1 MTSLKHRFTTLD
13 SKRRSHL
20 NRQRDCAR
28 LTIPALLPPESY
40 NENHDL
46 PTPWQSL
53 GARGVNNLASK
64 LLTAMLPPNGSFFRL
79 VVAGKAE
86 DELEQQAQNAQTK
99 LQKALGKI
107 ERKVSKHMERLN
119 LRVPLFRAIK
129 LLITTGNAL
138 CYVPDDGGMQVYRL
152 DNYVVTRDSVGN
164 VVEIITRESVAP
176 VTLPDHVLQLIAG
189 TYEDDKDV
197 EIFTR
202 ILRRSNSWSVT
213 QEINGVTV
221 PEAEGSYPFDKCPWI
236 ALRWS
241 DSDGGSYGR
250 GLCDENLGDL
260 ESLES
265 LTKTIVEGS
274 AAAAKV
280 LFLVDPNGV
289 TNYKALAETENTGF
303 APGKAEDVTVLQ
315 LNKFADFQ
323 TASQTRQEL
332 IERLSMAFLMHSSVQ
347 RNAERVTAEE
357 IRFMASEL
365 ESALGGV
372 YSLLSQEF
380 QLPLVKRVMHIM
392 KGTGDIPELPEGTVD
407 PVIITG
413 LDALGRGNDL
423 QKLQAFLSHIQVF
436 GPETLVKYLV
446 IGDYIERVA
455 TSLGM
460 DTEGLARNE
469 EEVMN
474 MEQYQMFQAM
484 LAKIGPDAMNQL
496 LGGMMSM
503 AENEQTSS
511 IQQGAM

>member
-1 MTSLKHRFTTLD
+1 MQTLKHRFTTLD
-13 SKRRSHL
+13 SKRRAHL
-20 NRQRDCAR
+20 ARQRDCSR
-28 LTIPALLPPESY
+28 LTIPSLLPPEGTT
-40 NENHDL
+40 ENTDL

-53 GARGVNNLASK
+53 GARGVNNLAAK
-64 LLTAMLPPNGSFFRL
+64 ILTAMLPPLGAFFRL
-79 VVAGKAE
+79 LVSGTAE
-86 DELEQQAQNAQTK
+86 DELEAQSANAQTK
-99 LQKALGKI
+99 LQKALGRI
-107 ERKVSKHMERLN
+107 ERKVAKFIEKLS
-119 LRVPLFRAIK
+119 LRVPLFRVIK
-129 LLITTGNAL
+129 LLIVTGNAL
-138 CYVPDDGGMQVYRL
+138 CYVADAGGMQVYRL

-164 VVEIITRESVAP
+164 VVEVITRENVAP
-176 VTLPDHVLQLIAG
+176 ITLPEHVLERITVKL
-189 TYEDDKDV
+189 EDEKDV
-197 EIFTR
+197 EVYTR
-202 ILRRSNSWSVT
+202 ILRKTNSWHVT
-213 QEINGVTV
+213 QEIEGVPI
-221 PEAEGSYPFDKCPWI
+221 PEAEGEYPLDKCPWI
-236 ALRWS
+236 VLRWS
-241 DSDGGSYGR
+241 DSDGGNYGR

-280 LFLVDPNGV
+280 IFLVDPNGV
-289 TNYKALAETENTGF
+289 TNYKALAETPNTGF

-365 ESALGGV
+365 ESSLGGV
-372 YSLLSQEF
+372 YSLLSQEL
-380 QLPLVKRVMHIM
+380 QLPLVKRVMHLM
-392 KGTGDIPELPEGTVD
+392 KGRQEIPDLPEGTVD

-413 LDALGRGNDL
+413 LDALGRGHDL
-423 QKLQAFLSHIQVF
+423 QKLGAYMEHIQIL
-436 GPETLVKYLV
+436 GPETLQKYLV
-446 IGDYIERVA
+446 IGDYLERVA
-455 TSLGM
+455 TALGI
-460 DTEGLARNE
+460 DAEGLARNE

-503 AENEQTSS
+503 AENEQTTTL
-511 IQQGAM
+511 QQGAM